1 MAFQRS
7 AFQPSAFQTAKLTFE
22 GGGPLLVAIPI
33 AGGGTRSAVGG
44 GPVTVSALISGGG
57 TRSAVGGGPVGVDL
71 AIAGGGAFLFVG
83 GGPLPLE
90 FVIVGGGEVFG
101 PGYKPT
107 IRTPAVMVEK
117 LFKSAGVRVAREIR
131 APYAARVDKVIRAA
145 ECRL

>member
-1 MAFQRS
+1 MRGLA
-7 AFQPSAFQTAKLTFE
+7 
-22 GGGPLLVAIPI
+22 GGAALPI
-33 AGGGTRSAVGG
+33 AVTFTGGGTRSAVGG

-57 TRSAVGGGPVGVDL
+57 ARSSVAGGPVGVDL
-71 AIAGGGAFLFVG
+71 AIAGGGATTISG
-83 GGPLPLE
+83 GGALPLE
-90 FVIVGGGEVFG
+90 FVIVGGGDILG

-107 IRTPAVMVEK
+107 IRTPAVLVEK